1 MNFDLNSNRAN
12 ATGHKINLTPMV
24 DIVFLLII
32 FFLVVSQFSAQERS
46 LMDLPAAQNSF
57 TPEIAS
63 EKKSII
69 MNIMPSGEITVDDI
83 TYSQPELLKMLT
95 KHTNSKVIIRSD
107 KKCSWSVLKP
117 VFNSCL
123 QAGISTTDIA
133 VVKD

>member
-1 MNFDLNSNRAN
+1 MNFDLNNNRAN

-57 TPEIAS
+57 TPEIAA
-63 EKKSII
+63 EKQSVIL
-69 MNIMPSGEITVDDI
+69 NIMPSGEITVDDKI
-83 TYSQPELLKMLT
+83 YPQPELQKLLT
-95 KHTNSKVIIRSD
+95 NHINSKVIIRSD
-107 KKCSWSVLKP
+107 KKCTWSVLQP
-117 VFNSCL
+117 VFSACL

-133 VVKD
+133 VVKE